1 MKREISGGRAASWKW
16 EKMRME
22 EKLYM
27 EGEKGT
33 VVRGKELKM
42 GEKGEWYTKV
52 QKKRIERESA
62 TGWKWQIQ

>member
-1 MKREISGGRAASWKW
+1 
-16 EKMRME
+16 ME